1 MFGAKLHV
9 RRIPTLRP
17 IVLRLGGSP
26 QPISTD
32 SLCSASQDMGLK
44 SPSVK
49 LWDQGP

>member
-1 MFGAKLHV
+1 M

-17 IVLRLGGSP
+17 IVLRFGGSR

-32 SLCSASQDMGLK
+32 SLCSVSQDMGPKFL
-44 SPSVK
+44 SVK